1 MPWIGYQLNY
11 LAPRDQRPEEQRQG
25 LPAGPATTLVLAAR
39 YRDMRARSVVPHVA
53 VLAVVVAGAM
63 FYTSGGGD
71 PKSRTT
77 VSLSA
82 MIVGDDSTWSELEA
96 YEALRDAGD
105 DFVLHADCSNVTF
118 AFCGRATCRLNGDA
132 ATATCG
138 CKRVTN
144 DAGRIGVSISSAL
157 ITFPPDCHA

>member
-1 MPWIGYQLNY
+1 
-11 LAPRDQRPEEQRQG
+11 
-25 LPAGPATTLVLAAR
+25 
-39 YRDMRARSVVPHVA
+39 MRARSVVPHVA
-53 VLAVVVAGAM
+53 LLAVVVAGAM
-63 FYTSGGGD
+63 FYMMSGAGD

-82 MIVGDDSTWSELEA
+82 MIVGDDSTWTEAEA
-96 YEALRDAGD
+96 YETLRDAGD

-138 CKRVTN
+138 CKRVAN
-144 DAGRIGVSISSAL
+144 DDGRIGISTSSAL
-157 ITFPPDCHA
+157 ITFPPECHA

>member
-1 MPWIGYQLNY
+1 
-11 LAPRDQRPEEQRQG
+11 
-25 LPAGPATTLVLAAR
+25 
-39 YRDMRARSVVPHVA
+39 MRARSVVPHVA
-53 VLAVVVAGAM
+53 LLAVVVAGAM
-63 FYTSGGGD
+63 FYNVMSGGGD

-82 MIVGDDSTWSELEA
+82 MIVGDDSTWTEAEA

-138 CKRVTN
+138 CKRVAN
-144 DAGRIGVSISSAL
+144 DDGRIGISTSSAFQDYIPARVSRL
-157 ITFPPDCHA
+157 VCTAQVC